1 MNMPIEASSP
11 RIQVLA
17 IIGSLLFL
25 AAIIELVRKR
35 KIKEEYGLLW
45 IVFGVVFLAIS
56 FWNKGLAVISRLLGI
71 YYPPAAFLLILIVAI
86 FLILIQY
93 SMVISRLNEKNTLL
107 AQELGIVKLQL
118 KEMNERLQKKE
129 EEEK

>member
-1 MNMPIEASSP
+1 MPIEASSP

-93 SMVISRLNEKNTLL
+93 SMVISRLNEKNTML